1 MVSGQL
7 DESRRYELERIGRWT
22 VETIWECWISGS
34 WDDLSSSL
42 RETLGQ
48 QLTLL
53 VGKKTGTAPAKPE
66 TPTHTEKKVG
76 GKANGEKRHVPTAKA
91 SKYYPSEDVPRQ
103 KVSRKTNTKT
113 VLRSS
118 ITPGTVLILL
128 SGKYSGKRVVFLKQ
142 LDSGLLLV
150 TGPFK

>member
-1 MVSGQL
+1 M
-7 DESRRYELERIGRWT
+7 
-22 VETIWECWISGS
+22 
-34 WDDLSSSL
+34 
-42 RETLGQ
+42 
-48 QLTLL
+48 
-53 VGKKTGTAPAKPE
+53 
-66 TPTHTEKKVG
+66 PTS
-76 GKANGEKRHVPTAKA
+76 KA

-103 KVSRKTNTKT
+103 KVSRKSNGKT
-113 VLRSS
+113 QLRSS